1 VGAGVRAPAGLFLHG
16 APSQLT
22 SLPYR
27 SCLNVP
33 PSGLQIFVKMMKTVM
48 LDVNSTDTL
57 DQIKSQIST
66 IEGIDKNQQMLFFA
80 GSHLE
85 DHNRL
90 ADYVMTNSY
99 VDLYVTDGIQI
110 PAQENNRY
118 MVYIIIYPPSDTHA
132 FNAAQTTLHILR

>member
-1 VGAGVRAPAGLFLHG
+1 
-16 APSQLT
+16 
-22 SLPYR
+22 
-27 SCLNVP
+27 
-33 PSGLQIFVKMMKTVM
+33 MMKTVM

-57 DQIKSQIST
+57 DQISLKSVPSRGLT
-66 IEGIDKNQQMLFFA
+66 RTNKCSFFA

-90 ADYVMTNSY
+90 ADYNIMTNSY

-118 MVYIIIYPPSDTHA
+118 MVYIIIYPPSGTHV